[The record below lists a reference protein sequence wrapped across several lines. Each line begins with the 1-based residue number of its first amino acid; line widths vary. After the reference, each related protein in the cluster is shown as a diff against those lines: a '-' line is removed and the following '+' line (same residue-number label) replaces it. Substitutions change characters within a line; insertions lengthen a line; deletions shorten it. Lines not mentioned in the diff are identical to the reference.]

1 MLKTSFFI
9 LFMPQWS
16 SVQTTLMTGLS
27 SSVGWPYSRLTV
39 KMMLN
44 SISYKSSYK
53 RNYIFIHASFRNHSK
68 CSSIELEL
76 YGIICFQ
83 WTSLIILY
91 QQESNGMSK
100 KSADIYTYCFSS
112 WRQESVN
119 DILSMFLNYVHLWM
133 LGWLISSAPSA
144 LVCTS
149 LDVLLL
155 STCLAKIAT
164 LMLKAAW
171 FIWFSMLC

>member
-1 MLKTSFFI
+1 
-9 LFMPQWS
+9 
-16 SVQTTLMTGLS
+16 MTGLS
-27 SSVGWPYSRLTV
+27 FFRLVDFRLWPYSRLTA

-44 SISYKSSYK
+44 SNSYKSNYE
-53 RNYIFIHASFRNHSK
+53 RNYIFTLASFRNHSE
-68 CSSIELEL
+68 CSSVELEL

-83 WTSLIILY
+83 WTSLII
-91 QQESNGMSK
+91 
-100 KSADIYTYCFSS
+100 KSQTRCLKSLLIHTYCFFS

-119 DILSMFLNYVHLWM
+119 DILSMFLNYVLLWM
-133 LGWLISSAPSA
+133 LGWLILSAPSA

-171 FIWFSMLC
+171 FIWISVLC